1 MLTASQL
8 RAARAMMGMTV
19 EELAAASGLSRS
31 AIEEAEAA
39 QAFAGADISER
50 LRTIF
55 ESRGILFLGAG
66 EGDDAGAGPGV
77 RLRQKSHDEGIR
89 PQNLNAAN
97 DD

>member
-8 RAARAMMGMTV
+8 RAARAMTGMTV
-19 EELAAASGLSRS
+19 DELATASGLSSS

-39 QAFAGADISER
+39 EAFASPSVTER

-55 ESRGILFLGAG
+55 ESKGIVFLAAG
-66 EGDDAGAGPGV
+66 DGDPGIGPGL
-77 RLRQKSHDEGIR
+77 RLRQRSHDEGIR

-97 DD
+97 DG

>member
-8 RAARAMMGMTV
+8 RAARAMTGMTV
-19 EELAAASGLSRS
+19 DELAAASGLSKS

-39 QAFAGADISER
+39 KALAGADISER

-77 RLRQKSHDEGIR
+77 RLRRKSHDEGIR